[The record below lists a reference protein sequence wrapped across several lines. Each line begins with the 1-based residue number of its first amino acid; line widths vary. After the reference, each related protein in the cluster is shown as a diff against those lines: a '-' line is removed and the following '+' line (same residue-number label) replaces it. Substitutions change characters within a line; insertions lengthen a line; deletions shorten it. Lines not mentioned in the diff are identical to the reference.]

1 MSKKKTVKYAKQFN
15 REFEKE
21 LYYSGKNPSSY
32 LFSGIKQQYENIKN
46 RTNYSIKSINKNVKK
61 SISYSNSQLTLNFNK
76 SQFSTNNCS
85 EKILNLD

>member
-46 RTNYSIKSINKNVKK
+46 RKNYAIKSINKNVKK
-61 SISYSNSQLTLNFNK
+61 SIYYLNSHQTPNFNN
-76 SQFSTNNCS
+76 SQFSMNNYL
-85 EKILNLD
+85 EKILSSD

>member
-46 RTNYSIKSINKNVKK
+46 RINYSIQ
-61 SISYSNSQLTLNFNK
+61 SISKSAKKLISYLNNQLILSFNNSRFLM
-76 SQFSTNNCS
+76 NNYLK
-85 EKILNLD
+85 KILSSD